1 MADQGQTTTLVV
13 VAAVVV
19 VAVLWSRR
27 ASAATS
33 GGRPPGSAG
42 GAMPPTAGPDY
53 GSILS
58 GAGSLFNGIANLADQ
73 VFSSD
78 EDSIYT
84 IPGQAPTR
92 PSEQTSFIGD
102 SCSEDFN
109 CGFGERCAGGV
120 CVPETAA
127 LPTSDEFAFV

>member
-33 GGRPPGSAG
+33 GGRPPGYGG

-58 GAGSLFNGIANLADQ
+58 GAGSLFSGLADLAGN

-78 EDSIYT
+78 EESTYT
-84 IPGQAPTR
+84 IPGQAPTY
-92 PSEQTSFIGD
+92 SEQTSFIGQ

-127 LPTSDEFAFV
+127 LPPSDEFAFV